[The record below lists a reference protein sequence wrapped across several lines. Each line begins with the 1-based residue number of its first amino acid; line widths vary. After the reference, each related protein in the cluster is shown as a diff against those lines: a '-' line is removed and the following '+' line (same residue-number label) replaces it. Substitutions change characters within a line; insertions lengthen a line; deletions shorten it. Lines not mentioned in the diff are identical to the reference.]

1 MTSRFAVNHVQN
13 TNLDLVVDVAV
24 VNTGRERVLLNPSV
38 WAQANQLLVL
48 VLRLSP
54 ATTPVAC
61 AKAAAT
67 AAALAAAVVAA
78 AVVVGRAGI
87 RVRTGV
93 VVIVATAVARPMS
106 VVVTFGSTARI
117 TRSTARITGTTT
129 LRTTMGTMT
138 LATATSRSP
147 TATLVRTTIA
157 RRLNYLL
164 DLATAAKGLIRLE
177 RICTARRHACFFCQR
192 RDFPFF

>member
-1 MTSRFAVNHVQN
+1 MTCRFAVNHVQKY
-13 TNLDLVVDVAV
+13 NLDLVVDVAV
-24 VNTGRERVLLNPSV
+24 VNTGRVRVLLNPSV
-38 WAQANQLLVL
+38 RAQANQLLVL
-48 VLRLSP
+48 MLRLSP
-54 ATTPVAC
+54 ATAPVAC

-87 RVRTGV
+87 RVRTGIAIATEIIGRSMAV
-93 VVIVATAVARPMS
+93 VMLGTMRSMAVVML
-106 VVVTFGSTARI
+106 
-117 TRSTARITGTTT
+117 GTTRPT
-129 LRTTMGTMT
+129 LGPTRPTPGTTRPT
-138 LATATSRSP
+138 LATLARY
-147 TATLVRTTIA
+147 TIA

>member
-1 MTSRFAVNHVQN
+1 LTCRFAVNHVQKY
-13 TNLDLVVDVAV
+13 NLDLVVDVAV
-24 VNTGRERVLLNPSV
+24 VNTGRVRVLLNPSV
-38 WAQANQLLVL
+38 RAQANQLLVL
-48 VLRLSP
+48 MLRLSP
-54 ATTPVAC
+54 ATAPVAC

-87 RVRTGV
+87 RVRTGIAIATEIIGRSMAV
-93 VVIVATAVARPMS
+93 VMLGTMRSMAVVML
-106 VVVTFGSTARI
+106 
-117 TRSTARITGTTT
+117 GTTRPT
-129 LRTTMGTMT
+129 LGPTRPTPGTTRPTPGTTRPT
-138 LATATSRSP
+138 LATLARY
-147 TATLVRTTIA
+147 TIA